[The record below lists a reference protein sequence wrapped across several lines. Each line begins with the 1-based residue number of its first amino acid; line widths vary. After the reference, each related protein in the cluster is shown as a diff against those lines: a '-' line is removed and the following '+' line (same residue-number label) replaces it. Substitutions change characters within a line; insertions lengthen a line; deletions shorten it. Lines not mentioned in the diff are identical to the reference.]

1 MIFSTVEYDA
11 GASLHL
17 STRQL
22 INTRGAHSRKERHHP
37 LIFSSRIQGMIQAL
51 IEDKMEEPN
60 HAFAQAGDKVTINRL
75 TTKWICIRFGAEF
88 PSL

>member
-1 MIFSTVEYDA
+1 MEYDA

-22 INTRGAHSRKERHHP
+22 INMHGAHSRKERHHP
-37 LIFSSRIQGMIQAL
+37 LIFSSRIQGVIQAL

-60 HAFAQAGDKVTINRL
+60 HAFTQAGDKVTINRL
-75 TTKWICIRFGAEF
+75 TTKMDLHPIWSRF